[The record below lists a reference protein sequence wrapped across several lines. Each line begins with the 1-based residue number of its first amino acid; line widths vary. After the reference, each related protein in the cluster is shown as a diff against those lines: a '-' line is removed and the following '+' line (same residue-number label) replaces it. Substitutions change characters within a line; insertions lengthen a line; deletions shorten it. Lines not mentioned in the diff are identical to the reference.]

1 MQCSDEDM
9 RVTPAGDVDYERGE
23 SPYAAVRQ
31 PDPRFALRIRQALGD
46 AKTLINVGAG
56 AGSYEPLDLEVTA
69 VEPSASM
76 RAERPAHLS
85 RAIDAVAEDLPFPDQ
100 CFDAALASVTI
111 HQWRDLAQ
119 GLSELR
125 RVTKGPI
132 VLLTFDGGVL
142 QDFWLKDYAPRL
154 MVHEAGRMPAISL
167 LKDLLGGTSEVV
179 ELPIPFDCEDG
190 FGEAFFGR
198 PEAFLDEH
206 VRASQSA
213 WKFLSHD
220 EIATAMDQ
228 LRCDLEDGIWDAKFG
243 HLRTAP
249 DYPGALRLL
258 INHPE
263 KA

>member
-1 MQCSDEDM
+1 M
-9 RVTPAGDVDYERGE
+9 RVTPAGDVDYERGG

-56 AGSYEPLDLEVTA
+56 AGSYEPVDLEVTA

-100 CFDAALASVTI
+100 SFDGALASVTV
-111 HQWRDLAQ
+111 HQWRDLAR
-119 GLSELR
+119 GLNELR
-125 RVTKGPI
+125 RVTKGP
-132 VLLTFDGGVL
+132 VVVMTFDGEAL

-167 LKDLLGGTSEVV
+167 MLELLGGVSEVIV
-179 ELPIPFDCEDG
+179 LPIPSDCKDG
-190 FGEAFFGR
+190 FAEAFFGR
-198 PEAFLDEH
+198 PEAFLDDGI
-206 VRASQSA
+206 RASQSA
-213 WKFLSHD
+213 WKFLSHA
-220 EIATAMDQ
+220 EISEAIDRLQA
-228 LRCDLEDGIWDAKFG
+228 DLEDGTWDEKFG
-243 HLRTAP
+243 HLREAP
-249 DYPGALRLL
+249 EYVGALRLI

-263 KA
+263 KR